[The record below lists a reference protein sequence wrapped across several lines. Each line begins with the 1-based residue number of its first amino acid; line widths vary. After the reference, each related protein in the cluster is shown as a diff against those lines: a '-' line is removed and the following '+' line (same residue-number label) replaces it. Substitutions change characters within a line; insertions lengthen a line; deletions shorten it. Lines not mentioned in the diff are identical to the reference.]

1 MNHSPYTLYY
11 GGHPKQT
18 GTFCPVVDFGSA
30 KLVLPNGKTKCQN
43 SLRGSTTSMKEPIE
57 NKRARFDYDILETF
71 EAGLELLGTEVQS
84 IKHGRMNLSSTYVL
98 LRNGQPML
106 FNADIPPYQP
116 KNAPGDY
123 NPTRT
128 RRLLLTAKEIQYLTG
143 KTEEK
148 GLTLVPLKVY
158 TKHQRIK
165 VLIGLAKSRKEHD
178 KREAIKKREDW
189 KQIRKGDF

>member
-1 MNHSPYTLYY
+1 MEAIS
-11 GGHPKQT
+11 
-18 GTFCPVVDFGSA
+18 
-30 KLVLPNGKTKCQN
+30 
-43 SLRGSTTSMKEPIE
+43 
-57 NKRARFDYDILETF
+57 NKRAYFDYEILETF
-71 EAGLELLGTEVQS
+71 EAGLELLGTEV
-84 IKHGRMNLSSTYVL
+84 KAVKNGRMNLSSTYVL
-98 LRNGQPML
+98 LRDGQPML

-116 KNAPGDY
+116 KNAPKDY

-128 RRLLLTAKEIQYLTG
+128 RRILLTAKEIKYLTG
-143 KTEEK
+143 KIEEK

-189 KQIRKGDF
+189 KQIRKDIF

>member
-1 MNHSPYTLYY
+1 M
-11 GGHPKQT
+11 
-18 GTFCPVVDFGSA
+18 
-30 KLVLPNGKTKCQN
+30 
-43 SLRGSTTSMKEPIE
+43 
-57 NKRARFDYDILETF
+57 
-71 EAGLELLGTEVQS
+71 LGTEVQA

-98 LRNGQPML
+98 LRDGQPTL

-116 KNAPGDY
+116 KNAPSDY

-143 KTEEK
+143 KIEER

-158 TKHQRIK
+158 TKNQRIK

-189 KQIRKGDF
+189 KQIRKEGF

>member
-1 MNHSPYTLYY
+1 M
-11 GGHPKQT
+11 K
-18 GTFCPVVDFGSA
+18 DFMS
-30 KLVLPNGKTKCQN
+30 
-43 SLRGSTTSMKEPIE
+43 PIE
-57 NKRARFDYDILETF
+57 NKRATFDYTILETF
-71 EAGLELLGTEVQS
+71 EAGLELLGTEVQA

-98 LRNGQPML
+98 LRNGIPLL
-106 FNADIPPYQP
+106 FNADVQPYQP
-116 KNAPGDY
+116 KNAPKDY

-128 RRLLLTAKEIQYLTG
+128 RRLLLTAKEIKYLTG
-143 KTEEK
+143 KIEEK

-189 KQIRKGDF
+189 KQIRKDVF

>member
-1 MNHSPYTLYY
+1 MEAIT
-11 GGHPKQT
+11 
-18 GTFCPVVDFGSA
+18 
-30 KLVLPNGKTKCQN
+30 
-43 SLRGSTTSMKEPIE
+43 
-57 NKRARFDYDILETF
+57 NKRAYFDYEILETF
-71 EAGLELLGTEVQS
+71 EAGLELLGTEVKS
-84 IKHGRMNLSSTYVL
+84 VKGGRINLSSTYVL
-98 LRNGQPML
+98 LRDGQPTL

-116 KNAPGDY
+116 KNAPKDY

-143 KTEEK
+143 KIEER

-165 VLIGLAKSRKEHD
+165 VLVGLAKSRKEHD

-189 KQIRKGDF
+189 KQIRKDIF

>member
-1 MNHSPYTLYY
+1 MEAI
-11 GGHPKQT
+11 Q
-18 GTFCPVVDFGSA
+18 
-30 KLVLPNGKTKCQN
+30 
-43 SLRGSTTSMKEPIE
+43 
-57 NKRARFDYDILETF
+57 NKRAYFDYEILETF

-84 IKHGRMNLSSTYVL
+84 IKHGRMTLSSTYVL
-98 LRNGQPML
+98 LRDRQPML

-116 KNAPGDY
+116 KNAPKDY

-143 KTEEK
+143 KIEER

-165 VLIGLAKSRKEHD
+165 VLVGLAKSRKEHD

-189 KQIRKGDF
+189 KQIRKDIF